1 MRGFK
6 CGHFQLK
13 SINIRSNLATS
24 LKPLQPSPLKL
35 HRDAHLVISYLFLI
49 SLSLSPSLFL
59 YCIYMLLYSN
69 IFIFSKYG
77 RAYGHR

>member
-59 YCIYMLLYSN
+59 LLY
-69 IFIFSKYG
+69 IHVALF
-77 RAYGHR
+77 